1 MPLFL
6 EYKLVYHFGRI
17 YMDNIIDL
25 IKNSNKIAVLP
36 HISADGDAI
45 GSCRAMA
52 EILKSMGKTAY
63 IYTEEPVERRLK
75 FLDEDINVYDGAA
88 DEFDLSIALDC
99 GDIERLGERKAI
111 LDNSKAVI
119 NIDHHRTNTR
129 FGDYN
134 FVVETS
140 SATGEILAGLFKEMG
155 IKLTDNAAKFLYT
168 AICSDSGCFAY
179 SNTSPQTMRTAAEL
193 MEYDFDHSEITHLL
207 FNSISINTALMKAE
221 LTSTMHS
228 YCDGR
233 VRIVTADEDFGAK
246 YGLEPDDIQGL
257 VDIPRNIEGTEIAV
271 SIKNTKGKIK
281 ASMRSNGNA
290 DVSAIAL
297 EFGGGGHTKAAGC
310 AIDAPDLETAEK
322 MVVQACERA
331 LK

>member
-1 MPLFL
+1 M
-6 EYKLVYHFGRI
+6 KK
-17 YMDNIIDL
+17 IIQL
-25 IKNSNKIAVLP
+25 IKQSNKIAILP

-52 EILKSMGKTAY
+52 EVLRGMGKTTV
-63 IYTEEPVERRLK
+63 IYAEEPVERRLK
-75 FLDEDINVYDGAA
+75 FIDEDINIYDGTAE
-88 DEFDLSIALDC
+88 DFDLAIALDC
-99 GDIERLGERKAI
+99 GDMERVGERKNI
-111 LDNSKAVI
+111 LDRSNVVI
-119 NIDHHRTNTR
+119 NIDHHRTNTN
-129 FGDYN
+129 FGDEN
-134 FVVETS
+134 LVVGTA
-140 SATGEILAGLFKEMG
+140 SATGEILAMLFKEMG
-155 IKLTDNAAKFLYT
+155 VKLTDDAAKFLYT

-179 SNTSPQTMRTAAEL
+179 SNTSPETMRIAAEL

-207 FNSISINTALMKAE
+207 FNSISMSTALMKAE
-221 LTSTMHS
+221 LTNRIHS

-233 VRIVTADEDFGAK
+233 VRIVTADEEFGAK
-246 YGLEPDDIQGL
+246 YGVEPDDIQGL

-281 ASMRSNGNA
+281 ASMRSNGIA
-290 DVSAIAL
+290 DVAKIAL

-322 MVVQACERA
+322 MVVKACERV